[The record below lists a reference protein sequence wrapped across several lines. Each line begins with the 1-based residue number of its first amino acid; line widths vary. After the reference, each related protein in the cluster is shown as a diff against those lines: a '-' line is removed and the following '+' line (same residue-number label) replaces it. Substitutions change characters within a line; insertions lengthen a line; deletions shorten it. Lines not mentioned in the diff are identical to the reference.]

1 MDEED
6 SPQPLQPGKVDMV
19 QTAPSSYAEFAAVL
33 WVPDPEQRHFWREFW
48 VKKGAPGSKPGSRM
62 GF

>member
-1 MDEED
+1 
-6 SPQPLQPGKVDMV
+6 MV